1 MSPTMKVLA
10 ETERAIGPSTEGDG
24 GTALLLIRPAGR
36 TALRL
41 REVWQYRELLYFLA
55 WRDITVRYKQTALGV
70 AWAVIQPVL
79 TTVVFSIFFGRL
91 AGMPSDGL
99 PYPLFALCALLPWQL
114 FAHALAESSNSLVA
128 NQNLITKVYF
138 PRLVI
143 PAAAVLAS
151 LLDFLVAFVVLLGL
165 MRYYHRA
172 PAAAAWTLPLFLLL
186 AVALALGVGLWLSA
200 LNVQYRDVRYTIPF
214 LTQLWLFATPIA
226 YPSSLVP
233 QGWQALLGVNPM
245 AGVVEGF
252 RWSLLGARPPS
263 PVLLGVSVLA
273 TLLLL
278 LAGLWYF
285 RRMERTFADI
295 L

>member
-1 MSPTMKVLA
+1 
-10 ETERAIGPSTEGDG
+10 
-24 GTALLLIRPAGR
+24 
-36 TALRL
+36 
-41 REVWQYRELLYFLA
+41 
-55 WRDITVRYKQTALGV
+55 
-70 AWAVIQPVL
+70 
-79 TTVVFSIFFGRL
+79 
-91 AGMPSDGL
+91 
-99 PYPLFALCALLPWQL
+99 
-114 FAHALAESSNSLVA
+114 
-128 NQNLITKVYF
+128 
-138 PRLVI
+138 
-143 PAAAVLAS
+143 
-151 LLDFLVAFVVLLGL
+151 
-165 MRYYHRA
+165 
-172 PAAAAWTLPLFLLL
+172 
-186 AVALALGVGLWLSA
+186 
-200 LNVQYRDVRYTIPF
+200 
-214 LTQLWLFATPIA
+214 